1 MGKIGH
7 EDGNWARGIVLLI
20 HGKLLPDM
28 IIGKCILVL
37 GKFMERTFM
46 VFSFEL
52 T

>member
-1 MGKIGH
+1 MKDGK
-7 EDGNWARGIVLLI
+7 WARGIVLLI
-20 HGKLLPDM
+20 RGKLLPDM

-37 GKFMERTFM
+37 GKFMERMFM